1 MNQMDRILVHVGSY
15 YYYASLNAKRGRVK
29 RDIRTHAIVI
39 ADMKR

>member
-1 MNQMDRILVHVGSY
+1 MNHGSY
-15 YYYASLNAKRGRVK
+15 LSARQFLLLLCDFKRERGRVK